1 MPAAADRA
9 LRATLSALASA
20 GVPDPNHAPDV
31 AYADVVVA
39 GHAIDL
45 SAWECWT
52 HRDGGVAH
60 YYARGPCPVCR
71 APTQGRLDETPHPI
85 ESLGRPS
92 AEETPSDA
100 RPSEP
105 VEIPVRCTCGHD
117 HGRDQA
123 RSCGRR
129 WSILCPREQ
138 P

>member
-1 MPAAADRA
+1 M
-9 LRATLSALASA
+9 
-20 GVPDPNHAPDV
+20 PDPNHDPDV
-31 AYADVVVA
+31 AYADVVVP

-45 SAWECWT
+45 SGWECWT
-52 HRDGGVAH
+52 VHDGGVLH

-71 APTQGRLDETPHPI
+71 APTQGHLDDATRPI

-92 AEETPSDA
+92 DEETPGEP
-100 RPSEP
+100 RPSHP
-105 VEIPVRCTCGHD
+105 IEIPVRCTCGHA

-129 WSILCPREQ
+129 WSILCPPDQ